1 MTPARRGVGSHGR
14 DGAWGGDVEGDPT
27 GSHCCSVSSGTVNG
41 SSASTGPR
49 QARVA
54 AGPETNS
61 LLAYTATQVPDDRVT
76 PPGSM
81 LDCLFRAHSHQRLV
95 EVPA

>member
-1 MTPARRGVGSHGR
+1 M
-14 DGAWGGDVEGDPT
+14 EGDPT
-27 GSHCCSVSSGTVNG
+27 GSHCCAVSSGTVNG

-54 AGPETNS
+54 ADPETNS
-61 LLAYTATQVPDDRVT
+61 LLPVAYTATQVPDDRVT

-81 LDCLFRAHSHQRLV
+81 LDCLFRCNEYCIVFSSYASMCNVHNLV
-95 EVPA
+95 IITPKKI